1 MLWGLVVFSS
11 PFRWSPEESHGEPGR
26 NTWQCEGIFRDTICI
41 VVTICMW
48 LNWQWPH
55 GLGEG
60 KDNDISLV
68 KRPFLPPP
76 LHVRKSPPWR
86 RGRWCK
92 STIWS
97 ILQFLQFYSFGKI
110 WETLTE
116 NVLRWVGWSWP
127 DVLPW
132 SVLAFEAYSPSSRCW
147 WLQSSGIIGQLSHHH
162 QIKKQMIKNFK
173 VCCWWRFSSSSTT
186 GRSAPTLCAAGF
198 AGQTTEQVFYRKIQR
213 KVLFTQYI

>member
-1 MLWGLVVFSS
+1 MALVREKTMISRSLSDSFFLLLFMWGS
-11 PFRWSPEESHGEPGR
+11 RHHGGEAG
-26 NTWQCEGIFRDTICI
+26 DTR
-41 VVTICMW
+41 V
-48 LNWQWPH
+48 
-55 GLGEG
+55 
-60 KDNDISLV
+60 
-68 KRPFLPPP
+68 
-76 LHVRKSPPWR
+76 
-86 RGRWCK
+86 
-92 STIWS
+92 
-97 ILQFLQFYSFGKI
+97 QFGQFYSFYSFYNFGKI

-116 NVLRWVGWSWP
+116 NVFRWVGWSWP

-147 WLQSSGIIGQLSHHH
+147 WLQSSGIIGQLNHHH
-162 QIKKQMIKNFK
+162 QINKKMIKNDVK